1 MKLKTIIFAALLMV
15 FVLLIFFANKTQSTV
30 YGCHEEGLP
39 SHIADLCKKKTYRPS
54 HFMEH
59 GCVMQESQGK
69 WIRTC
74 G

>member
-1 MKLKTIIFAALLMV
+1 MIKNISFVIVGITIIFVFGFPESSLIHPKKFQQNQMV
-15 FVLLIFFANKTQSTV
+15 N
-30 YGCHEEGLP
+30 
-39 SHIADLCKKKTYRPS
+39 
-54 HFMEH
+54 

>member
-1 MKLKTIIFAALLMV
+1 MTFKNITFVIIGIAIIFIFGMPKSS
-15 FVLLIFFANKTQSTV
+15 LIHTKEFKHNQM
-30 YGCHEEGLP
+30 
-39 SHIADLCKKKTYRPS
+39 IN
-54 HFMEH
+54 